1 MKEICFLVSMIYLTY
16 ADGQLSSLRQFL
28 LPPKPYLELGDT
40 NWVYGPS
47 LKVMT
52 YPSKVEIPN
61 SSYRLE
67 KSILNLDTSLIHD
80 SIWVQFR
87 VFPYR
92 VNKYFMVY
100 DSSDHRESLPPEYSL
115 LNKDKKTSMDE
126 WWDNPNIEYTG
137 NYNRGISIGNNQ
149 SLILNSALNLQLV
162 GDLGDGLKITGAITD
177 NQIPIQPEG
186 NTRQIQEFD
195 RLFIELKK
203 NNSSLTAGDFDLNK
217 PYGYFQNYFKKSLG
231 GLVQTNH
238 HFKNWNILQG
248 GSIGIS
254 KGKFNRMTVPIINGN
269 QGPYRLKGRDAENF
283 IIILSAS
290 EKVFLDGVQLIRGE
304 DADYVIDYNLGELRF
319 TPKKLVTDQM
329 RIFIEFEYT
338 DQNFLRSLT
347 TYNIKAN
354 KNNWNTYLNF
364 YRENDS
370 KKPSVA
376 NDLDSLEQV
385 ILSLS
390 GDNPSLATSN
400 RVIKAGGNYKPDRI
414 YYTFKDTLLTIM
426 GSTQLIKYLSYEEKS
441 DSNSLQVTFSEVG
454 QNKGEYQLIQSNAN
468 GRIYKWVGTDI
479 ITGLPLGSYAPYRI
493 LITPRNQTITSV
505 GLEYINK
512 NEDKAAFKF
521 ETSLSSLDLNR
532 LSNVN
537 DGDNIGMAGMAV

>member
-1 MKEICFLVSMIYLTY
+1 MR
-16 ADGQLSSLRQFL
+16 QLL
-28 LPPKPYLELGDT
+28 LPPKPSLELGDT

-47 LKVMT
+47 LKVMR
-52 YPSKVEIPN
+52 YPSEAEIPK
-61 SSYRLE
+61 SSYKLE
-67 KSILNLDTSLIHD
+67 KSILYLDTSLIHD

-87 VFPYR
+87 VFPYL

-100 DSSDHRESLPPEYSL
+100 DSNDHRESLPPEYSF
-115 LNKDKKTSMDE
+115 LNKDKKVSIDD
-126 WWDNPNIEYTG
+126 WWDNPNIEYSG

-149 SLILNSALNLQLV
+149 SLILNSALNLQLI

-217 PYGYFQNYFKKSLG
+217 PYGYFQNYYKKSLG

-238 HFKNWNILQG
+238 HFQNWNIQQG

-254 KGKFNRMTVPIINGN
+254 KGKFNRMTIPIINGN

-347 TYNIKAN
+347 TYNLKAN

-376 NDLDSLEQV
+376 NDLDSLELV
-385 ILSLS
+385 ILSSS

-414 YYTFKDTLLTIM
+414 YYTFIDTLITIM
-426 GSTQLIKYLSYEEKS
+426 GVTKLIKYLSYEEKS

-468 GRIYKWVGTDI
+468 GRIYKWVGT
-479 ITGLPLGSYAPYRI
+479 
-493 LITPRNQTITSV
+493 
-505 GLEYINK
+505 
-512 NEDKAAFKF
+512 
-521 ETSLSSLDLNR
+521 
-532 LSNVN
+532 
-537 DGDNIGMAGMAV
+537 